1 MPGVE
6 ALEGASYR
14 RTLRL
19 PHGHAVVTLAAPV
32 PGRDG
37 RDATDGPAYV
47 GADLVL
53 SDLRD
58 LTTAVARCRQLLD
71 LDADPVAVYE
81 ALRNEPLI
89 GAVVTRDPGRR
100 VPGAAEGFELAVR
113 AVIGQQVSVAGAR
126 TVAGRLVGAA
136 GDALPEATGTLTH
149 LFPTPE
155 ALVELAESDPGAFA
169 MPASR
174 RRALV
179 ALAEAVGSGDVVI
192 DPGADPV
199 ELRRSLVALPG
210 IGSWTAEYVAMR
222 ALRDPDAFMPT
233 DLGIRRGAKALGLP
247 DNPAQLVAVSEGW
260 RPWRSYAMSHLW
272 SLPMLDRRDPCPTTE
287 RTSRM
292 TTRTVTMPYESPI
305 GRLVLE
311 CDGDVLIGV
320 WLPNERRHARNDA
333 DDVPPVLKETASQL
347 DEYFA
352 GERTDFDVRME
363 LDGTD
368 FQREVWTELTR
379 IPYGETISYGE
390 LARRVGRPS
399 APRAVG
405 QANGRNP
412 IPVIVPCHRVL
423 ASNGIGGYGG
433 GLKVKR
439 QLLAV
444 EGVTA

>member
-1 MPGVE
+1 
-6 ALEGASYR
+6 
-14 RTLRL
+14 
-19 PHGHAVVTLAAPV
+19 
-32 PGRDG
+32 
-37 RDATDGPAYV
+37 
-47 GADLVL
+47 
-53 SDLRD
+53 
-58 LTTAVARCRQLLD
+58 
-71 LDADPVAVYE
+71 
-81 ALRNEPLI
+81 
-89 GAVVTRDPGRR
+89 
-100 VPGAAEGFELAVR
+100 
-113 AVIGQQVSVAGAR
+113 
-126 TVAGRLVGAA
+126 
-136 GDALPEATGTLTH
+136 
-149 LFPTPE
+149 
-155 ALVELAESDPGAFA
+155 
-169 MPASR
+169 
-174 RRALV
+174 
-179 ALAEAVGSGDVVI
+179 
-192 DPGADPV
+192 
-199 ELRRSLVALPG
+199 
-210 IGSWTAEYVAMR
+210 
-222 ALRDPDAFMPT
+222 
-233 DLGIRRGAKALGLP
+233 
-247 DNPAQLVAVSEGW
+247 
-260 RPWRSYAMSHLW
+260 
-272 SLPMLDRRDPCPTTE
+272 
-287 RTSRM
+287 M
-292 TTRTVTMPYESPI
+292 TTKTVTMPYESPI

-311 CDGDVLIGV
+311 CDGDVLIGI